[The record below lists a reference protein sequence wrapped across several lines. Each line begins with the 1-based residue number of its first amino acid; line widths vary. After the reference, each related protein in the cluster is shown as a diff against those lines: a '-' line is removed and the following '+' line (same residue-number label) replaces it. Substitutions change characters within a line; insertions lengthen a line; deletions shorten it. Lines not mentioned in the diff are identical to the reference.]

1 LFNII
6 KFGAYISE
14 LRKSA
19 DMTQF
24 ELADIINVT
33 RQTIS
38 KYERGES
45 FPDINILLKIAST
58 LGVSAENLINAGEAV
73 QNEVEIL
80 LQKSMPDT
88 VKIEEVMNIAPLL
101 KPSVLDKLIEPLKK
115 QKIEIS
121 DIIALSEY
129 LNTESIDALM
139 EGADFDKI
147 EPELLKYVIPY
158 LNEENKITIF
168 GQIFDG
174 KLNWSLMDILARY
187 MDIYPLLEY
196 AFLEGMPPT
205 FRNLDEDCIYG

>member
-1 LFNII
+1 
-6 KFGAYISE
+6 
-14 LRKSA
+14 
-19 DMTQF
+19 M
-24 ELADIINVT
+24 
-33 RQTIS
+33 
-38 KYERGES
+38 
-45 FPDINILLKIAST
+45 KIAST

-121 DIIALSEY
+121 DIIAMSEY

-139 EGADFDKI
+139 EGADFNKI
-147 EPELLKYVIPY
+147 EPELLAYIIPY

-205 FRNLDEDCIYG
+205 FRNLDEDSIYD